1 MKHAILGAGG
11 VGGLVG
17 ATLAHEGDQVTLL
30 LRPETPARHPGY
42 LRLEGPTGNIEAPV
56 RTDTELREPVDVLW
70 ITVKAYQLVEALR
83 AVPRNGPGIVTIV
96 PLLNGIDH
104 VALLRSRFDPKRVVP
119 GTIAVESERIAPGHI
134 IQRSP
139 FARLEFSATGEGQ
152 LEGVAARLRR
162 AGLSCEFQI
171 DEKTMLWSKL
181 AFLAPFALTDLRRP
195 GMAGTARIG
204 GRRGLRCCGR
214 GRGDC
219 RSAKNPDDHRIFT
232 SNDAQLDAKRRVGW
246 PHARARRDR
255 RPDHSGGKD
264 PRNRRHRDTATSR
277 NNRRP
282 AGQIASRRDTRQ
294 LRQHLRCTREARP
307 SGSNGSIGQEAN
319 RRVFRDSVF
328 NR

>member
-17 ATLAHEGDQVTLL
+17 ATLAYEGEQVTLL

-56 RTDTELREPVDVLW
+56 RINTELREPVDVLW

-83 AVPRNGPGIVTIV
+83 AVPRNGPGILTIV

-162 AGLSCEFQI
+162 TGLSCEFQI

-181 AFLAPFALTDLRRP
+181 AFLAPFALATTAGNKSKQEISADPVWRALLESAVGEACAVAAAEGATVDQRRILMTIESLP
-195 GMAGTARIG
+195 PMMRSSMQKDVSAGRTPELDAIG
-204 GRRGLRCCGR
+204 GPIIRGGR
-214 GRGDC
+214 THGIDVV
-219 RSAKNPDDHRIFT
+219 A
-232 SNDAQLDAKRRVGW
+232 
-246 PHARARRDR
+246 
-255 RPDHSGGKD
+255 
-264 PRNRRHRDTATSR
+264 
-277 NNRRP
+277 
-282 AGQIASRRDTRQ
+282 TRQ
-294 LRQHLRCTREARP
+294 LVAT
-307 SGSNGSIGQEAN
+307 IGDRLAK
-319 RRVFRDSVF
+319 
-328 NR
+328 

>member
-56 RTDTELREPVDVLW
+56 RIDTELREPVDVLW

-119 GTIAVESERIAPGHI
+119 GTISVESERIASGHI

-152 LEGVAARLRR
+152 LEGVAALLRR
-162 AGLSCEFQI
+162 VGLSCEFQI
-171 DEKTMLWSKL
+171 DEKKMLWSKL
-181 AFLAPFALTDLRRP
+181 AFLAPFALTTTAGNKSKQEISADPMWRALLESAVGEACAVAAAEGASVDQRRILMTIESLPPMMHSSMQKDVSP
-195 GMAGTARIG
+195 GRTPELDAIG
-204 GRRGLRCCGR
+204 GPIIRGGGPMESTSSQR
-214 GRGDC
+214 G
-219 RSAKNPDDHRIFT
+219 N
-232 SNDAQLDAKRRVGW
+232 
-246 PHARARRDR
+246 
-255 RPDHSGGKD
+255 
-264 PRNRRHRDTATSR
+264 
-277 NNRRP
+277 
-282 AGQIASRRDTRQ
+282 
-294 LRQHLRCTREARP
+294 
-307 SGSNGSIGQEAN
+307 
-319 RRVFRDSVF
+319 
-328 NR
+328 